1 MVCILAPPFYQY
13 AVSPRPVPAIQGH
26 VPRPCFKEHPVGGA
40 RGTSSALETFSPISR
55 PGPATSL
62 PGMYLF
68 VGCCF
73 YRADFVIQAGL
84 TKATGGNVANPYGR
98 LTVNESKG
106 HNGRGSVA
114 IAHWDCVEG
123 CGTSCTKHAPDCG
136 GSEWFINLKVVHLVV
151 HGVSRGKW
159 HDVG

>member
-1 MVCILAPPFYQY
+1 MKLRPDLAPQTCQY
-13 AVSPRPVPAIQGH
+13 ISKIVSDG
-26 VPRPCFKEHPVGGA
+26 
-40 RGTSSALETFSPISR
+40 L
-55 PGPATSL
+55 
-62 PGMYLF
+62 YN
-68 VGCCF
+68 GCCF

-136 GSEWFINLKVVHLVV
+136 GSEWFINLKDNAHLDTTWGGYCVFAEVADGNSMQVVDAIEKAKKSNGQNIPINRAVLQ
-151 HGVSRGKW
+151 
-159 HDVG
+159 